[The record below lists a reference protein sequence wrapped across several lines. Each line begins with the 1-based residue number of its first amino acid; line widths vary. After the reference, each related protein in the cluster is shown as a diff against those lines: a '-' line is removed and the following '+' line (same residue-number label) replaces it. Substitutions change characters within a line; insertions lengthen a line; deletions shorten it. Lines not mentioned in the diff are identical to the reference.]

1 MIVDILKALS
11 DETRLRI
18 LNLLVEEELCVCE
31 LEEILN
37 INQSNAS
44 RHLEKLS
51 NADLVVYEKRG
62 KYIYYSINKETF
74 EKYPFLFSII
84 KDGLK
89 EIKKFNEDKQKL
101 SFYKKSGISCDEL
114 KEGKLK
120 TFYDKQS
127 Y

>member
-11 DETRLRI
+11 DETRLRM
-18 LNLLVEEELCVCE
+18 LNLLIEEELCVCE
-31 LEEILN
+31 MEEILN

-62 KYIYYSINKETF
+62 KYIYYNINKETF
-74 EKYPFLFSII
+74 ERYPFLYSII

-89 EIKKFNEDKQKL
+89 DIQKFNEDKRRL
-101 SFYKKSGISCDEL
+101 RLYRESGISCDEL
-114 KEGKLK
+114 KNGKLK
-120 TFYDKQS
+120 DYEKK
-127 Y
+127 